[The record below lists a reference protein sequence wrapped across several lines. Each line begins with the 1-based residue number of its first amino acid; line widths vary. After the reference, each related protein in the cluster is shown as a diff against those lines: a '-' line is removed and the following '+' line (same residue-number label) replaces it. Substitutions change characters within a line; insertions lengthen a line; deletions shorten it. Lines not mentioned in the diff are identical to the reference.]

1 LAVWL
6 EELVPHPNVVFVTNS
21 IFSQTTQRRPES
33 GVLPDE
39 VVIYTAQWLS
49 VTKESERTCLDPI

>member
-1 LAVWL
+1 
-6 EELVPHPNVVFVTNS
+6 VPHPNVVFVTNS

-49 VTKESERTCLDPI
+49 VTEESERTCLDPI